1 MLMGITRI
9 GSLIIN
15 ENAFNLLF
23 IIAWAV
29 RTLSPVGGKEDEAD
43 APACR
48 GLRSSDRGACES
60 VKHCVNF
67 KTTFHKI

>member
-23 IIAWAV
+23 IIAW
-29 RTLSPVGGKEDEAD
+29 GGQDFVA
-43 APACR
+43 
-48 GLRSSDRGACES
+48 GGW
-60 VKHCVNF
+60 
-67 KTTFHKI
+67 

>member
-23 IIAWAV
+23 IIAQAV
-29 RTLSPVGGKEDEAD
+29 RVLSPAGGKEDEAD
-43 APACR
+43 TPACR
-48 GLRSSDRGACES
+48 GLRSTDKGSLRKCEALR
-60 VKHCVNF
+60 KF
-67 KTTFHKI
+67 

>member
-29 RTLSPVGGKEDEAD
+29 RTLSPAGGKGGRRGYASMQRAEVNRQGE
-43 APACR
+43 PAK
-48 GLRSSDRGACES
+48 
-60 VKHCVNF
+60 V
-67 KTTFHKI
+67 